1 MLPAVN
7 VTVLG
12 RQYTLY
18 THVHHSYGLNDAFDR
33 SVAHLLTA
41 QQPEHV
47 DSATDS
53 LLHDSVQQEPLDQ
66 KDTVNIAAD
75 DTEGGKFRALQH
87 DGDLVHHKLVDQ
99 NDTANTAAEGGSRS
113 MRQQST
119 LLAEGRSRRLQE
131 SLTVP
136 LEQNDTANAA
146 AEGRS
151 RSMRQQSALLAE
163 GRGRRLQESL
173 TVPLDQNDTANAAA
187 EGTEER
193 SPSTLPLTT
202 LLAEDRSRSMQES
215 ITVEHPCL
223 HEGYSQ
229 EYAWVAH
236 GAHVAP
242 LPQVQL
248 LGRYLAF
255 WGISVCACA

>member
-75 DTEGGKFRALQH
+75 DTEVGKFRALQH

-99 NDTANTAAEGGSRS
+99 NDTGNT
-113 MRQQST
+113 
-119 LLAEGRSRRLQE
+119 
-131 SLTVP
+131 
-136 LEQNDTANAA
+136 A

-202 LLAEDRSRSMQES
+202 LLAEDRSRSLQES

-255 WGISVCACA
+255 WGKSVFACA

>member
-53 LLHDSVQQEPLDQ
+53 LLHDSVRQEPLDQ
-66 KDTVNIAAD
+66 KDTVNIAVD
-75 DTEGGKFRALQH
+75 DTGGGKLRVLQH

-99 NDTANTAAEGGSRS
+99 NGSANTAAEGRSRS

-146 AEGRS
+146 AEGT
-151 RSMRQQSALLAE
+151 E
-163 GRGRRLQESL
+163 G
-173 TVPLDQNDTANAAA
+173 
-187 EGTEER
+187 R
-193 SPSTLPLTT
+193 SPSTLLQNT

-229 EYAWVAH
+229 EYDWVAH

-255 WGISVCACA
+255 WGISFFACA